1 MENLLRNEYGTVKP
15 YTRHGKDYRR
25 SNDDNSCRCPK
36 WLYVYN
42 ARSGKKSRYSL
53 NTPSWADALK
63 RASEAHELLNPTIA
77 KARASEVK
85 QEKQRMTVAAAC
97 DLWID
102 RTIRERGEGTVPSY
116 KSIMAKLTDWATEH
130 GITTVQDI
138 TTLELERW
146 YSSKTWRDRAIA
158 TRSQQWGRPPINVQV
173 S

>member
-1 MENLLRNEYGTVKP
+1 
-15 YTRHGKDYRR
+15 
-25 SNDDNSCRCPK
+25 
-36 WLYVYN
+36 
-42 ARSGKKSRYSL
+42 
-53 NTPSWADALK
+53 
-63 RASEAHELLNPTIA
+63 
-77 KARASEVK
+77 
-85 QEKQRMTVAAAC
+85 MTVAAAC